1 MKICFQTKAWG
12 EGAGWFAQELATGMA
27 KAGGEI
33 IYVAP
38 YAVPA
43 EREPQHSRITRHV
56 SHRERQSG
64 SKIAR
69 VLSSLRR
76 VMDGYIGCLK
86 ARSSTRTYLFSIS
99 DPLPFFIPLQLAL
112 AGLGARQFL
121 IVHDAVPHSWVGLK
135 KVPRLQWLGLW
146 TSYRLATHLIAT
158 TRDCRDLLHARFG
171 VPHRR
176 ISVLPLGAFDIGTPT
191 DLPGQGNLLIFGSLR
206 RNKRVLESIQA
217 VQLCRQ
223 RGAPVTLTIAGG
235 LDRADPPYWRECET
249 QIATAPDGITSEIGF
264 VPDERIPELIGQC
277 DAVLLPYRD
286 FSSASAVAILMAT
299 SQRPLIATS
308 TGGIRDL
315 FELGM
320 SGIPLAENA
329 DVEAIADA
337 IGAFFG
343 RPISEWNVEAA
354 ASRDIL
360 LRELSWTTIGH
371 RCIEIMRPDGPTNS
385 SRPRSK
391 NSS

>member
-1 MKICFQTKAWG
+1 MRICFQTKAWG
-12 EGAGWFAQELATGMA
+12 EGAGWFAQELAAGMA
-27 KAGGEI
+27 KAGAEI

-43 EREPQHSRITRHV
+43 EREPRNPHITRSV

-69 VLSSLRR
+69 VFSSLKR
-76 VMDGYIGCLK
+76 VLDGYTGCLK
-86 ARSSTRTYLFSIS
+86 ARARTRNYLFSIP

-112 AGLGARQFL
+112 ASLEARQFL
-121 IVHDAVPHSWVGLK
+121 IVHDAVPHTWVGREKL
-135 KVPRLQWLGLW
+135 PRWQRLGLW
-146 TSYRLATHLIAT
+146 ISYRLATHLIAT
-158 TRDCRDLLHARFG
+158 TSDCRDVLHARFD
-171 VPHRR
+171 VPLQR
-176 ISVLPLGAFDIGTPT
+176 ISVLPHGAFDLGTPS
-191 DLPGQGNLLIFGSLR
+191 DLPGTGNLLIFGSLR

-217 VQLCRQ
+217 VQLSRQ
-223 RGAPVTLTIAGG
+223 RGARVTLTIAGVP
-235 LDRADPPYWRECET
+235 DRADPAYWQQCQA
-249 QIATAPDGITSEIGF
+249 QIAAAPDGITTEIGF
-264 VPDERIPELIGQC
+264 IPDERIPELIAQC

-286 FSSASAVAILMAT
+286 FSSASGVAILMAS

-343 RPISEWNVEAA
+343 RPISEWNAEAA

-360 LRELSWTTIGH
+360 LRELSWATIGQ
-371 RCIEIMRPDGPTNS
+371 RYIEIMRPDDPTTS
-385 SRPRSK
+385 PHSRK
-391 NSS
+391 NHP